1 MLLKIYTS
9 NTYYNTLSYYII
21 IIPVSQFI
29 HLEDAQTIPNN
40 PKHSQNKILV
50 VITVLHPRLV
60 KFQNS
65 VRGVDHFVLGTNCKI
80 LSMEK
85 IWYKS
90 TTKMASLE
98 SANS

>member
-1 MLLKIYTS
+1 MVIFCQIIDLK
-9 NTYYNTLSYYII
+9 N
-21 IIPVSQFI
+21 
-29 HLEDAQTIPNN
+29 AQGN
-40 PKHSQNKILV
+40 PKTSQNRKLV
-50 VITVLHPRLV
+50 VITVLHPRLL

>member
-9 NTYYNTLSYYII
+9 NTYYNTLVYYNTCISI
-21 IIPVSQFI
+21 YS
-29 HLEDAQTIPNN
+29 LTECTNN

-65 VRGVDHFVLGTNCKI
+65 VRGVDHFVPGTNCKI
-80 LSMEK
+80 LSMEN